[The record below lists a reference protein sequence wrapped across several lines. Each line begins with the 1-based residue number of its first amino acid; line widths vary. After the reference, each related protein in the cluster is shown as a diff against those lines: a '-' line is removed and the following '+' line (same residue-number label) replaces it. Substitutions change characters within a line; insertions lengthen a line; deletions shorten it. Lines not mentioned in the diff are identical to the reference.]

1 VSNQQKTFWESI
13 WKTDSKEG
21 IWTHELWKEVSPEI
35 VSLIQSQSP
44 DERPDVLD
52 LGCGLGRHTIAFAQA
67 GFNVT
72 GVDLSLSAIM
82 HARGWADELGL
93 HTFGDDGKNVA
104 ISEIG
109 WQTDQPIIKLKH

>member
-1 VSNQQKTFWESI
+1 MSNKQKTFWESI
-13 WKTDSKEG
+13 WNKDSKEG

-52 LGCGLGRHTIAFAQA
+52 LGCGLGRHTI
-67 GFNVT
+67 NVT
-72 GVDLSLSAIM
+72 GVDLSLSAII

-93 HTFGDDGKNVA
+93 QNTFGDDGKNVA
-104 ISEIG
+104 ISGIG
-109 WQTDQPIIKLKH
+109 WQTDQTIIRLKL